1 MRNKLLLGVLAMVMG
16 WGSLQADEAAVRAA
30 LAKALPDL
38 KPDAVTPA
46 PMPGLYEVRVG
57 SNLVYLS
64 EDGRY
69 LLQGDLID
77 LEKRENLTENRQ
89 EGIRADALKGL
100 SEDKMVIFAPA
111 SYQHTITVFTDIDCG
126 YCRKLHKEINDYLQ
140 AGIRVRYLFFP
151 RAGQGSPTFDKS
163 VAVWCAS
170 DRQKAMTDAKAGKD
184 IEMKTCPN
192 PIEEHMAL
200 AQQFGVNGTPTLVL
214 EDGRVMPGY
223 APAKYLAT
231 VLDGGKT
238 N

>member
-1 MRNKLLLGVLAMVMG
+1 MRNKLLLGVLAIVLG
-16 WGSLQADEAAVRAA
+16 WGSVQADEAAVRAA

-38 KPDAVTPA
+38 KPDAVAPA

-89 EGIRADALKGL
+89 GTIRAEALKGL

-111 SYQHTITVFTDIDCG
+111 SYTHTITVFTDIDCG

-151 RAGQGSPTFDKS
+151 RAGQGSPAFDKS

-231 VLDGGKT
+231 VLDGGKA